1 MDRANHDEARKE
13 RRKMVDDMLSK
24 TFNSI
29 QYVERASLSNR
40 LTEGLSIAELHTI
53 YAVGLYECNPMKVIA
68 ERLNVTLATVTVAI
82 DKLVRKGFMCR
93 IRSEEDRRKVL
104 VKLTTKGRKAYRAHD
119 AFHRNM
125 VDTALAGLSPEE
137 EEAFLLTTAE
147 RLPPFLSTGGSRM
160 GAEKSEGDYHGA
172 EAYCAGGRRY
182 DGRFPGPGLCAGR
195 ISGKPVERIGVW
207 PGSGQE
213 SDRPESGD
221 PPQRGDGNAGAVGRA
236 GEADHIHHLQSV
248 HGGL

>member
-1 MDRANHDEARKE
+1 MDKNNLDEACKK

-137 EEAFLLTTAE
+137 EEAFLLGLEKVKEFFDKEYEHMRASQQKDAK
-147 RLPPFLSTGGSRM
+147 RKAQ
-160 GAEKSEGDYHGA
+160 GAIETVA
-172 EAYCAGGRRY
+172 
-182 DGRFPGPGLCAGR
+182 
-195 ISGKPVERIGVW
+195 
-207 PGSGQE
+207 
-213 SDRPESGD
+213 
-221 PPQRGDGNAGAVGRA
+221 
-236 GEADHIHHLQSV
+236 
-248 HGGL
+248 